1 MANLQ
6 RAIVCG
12 IEVQGDGVNNTFVLD
27 LLHDPYVVLFGSTS
41 GCVAQNWF
49 AQNPGATQ
57 PIGIGDISPST
68 ATLVGNILTFT
79 LSPTPTAGTTT
90 TIEFTLF
97 F

>member
-12 IEVQGDGVNNTFVLD
+12 VEVQGDGVNNTFILD
-27 LLHDPYVVLFGSTS
+27 LLHDPYVILFGSGVLGT
-41 GCVAQNWF
+41 AQNWF

-57 PIGIGDISPST
+57 PIGVGGISPST
-68 ATLVGNILTFT
+68 ATLVDNVITFT
-79 LSPTPTAGTTT
+79 LSSAPPVGQNV
-90 TIEFTLF
+90 IEFTLF